1 MPATVTHAYFGID
14 VYNNLPIG
22 LKELLMDEKKDIR
35 MFAQGMDPFFF
46 YHKISLKNGKKQQ
59 DFALYFHTNKTREFF
74 INLVNYIK
82 YNDYYQVPDVMAY
95 LYGFISHYVLDS
107 TIHPYVFYKTG
118 EFIKGDKESYKYKG
132 LHHNME
138 VFIDNYLIN
147 NREKGKVYSF
157 QFYDFCFD
165 FTPFSKELEEVI
177 DYAFK
182 ETFGITE
189 MSKFYKQALK
199 DMHFALKYFRYD
211 KTGIKKCIYTVCEK
225 ITPKTMFPFSTI
237 SYHVSLT
244 DKRNYLNNDH
254 TKWNHP
260 CLKREKHEES
270 VDELYNKALDE
281 ALSIIKKVNYY
292 IKDTKKIDLN
302 KVFKNLSY
310 KTGKDCDKDYKL
322 KYFEF

>member
-1 MPATVTHAYFGID
+1 
-14 VYNNLPIG
+14 
-22 LKELLMDEKKDIR
+22 
-35 MFAQGMDPFFF
+35 
-46 YHKISLKNGKKQQ
+46 
-59 DFALYFHTNKTREFF
+59 
-74 INLVNYIK
+74 
-82 YNDYYQVPDVMAY
+82 
-95 LYGFISHYVLDS
+95 
-107 TIHPYVFYKTG
+107 
-118 EFIKGDKESYKYKG
+118 
-132 LHHNME
+132 ME

-281 ALSIIKKVNYY
+281 ALNIIKKVNYY